1 MKVQQTSTWRII
13 DAKTSSPEEMFAT
26 DYRSQECL
34 LLLYQIIR
42 GTERNKGKVI
52 GGERNKGKVQTE
64 IKLSEWFDKPTK
76 MSKQFEQ
83 QYLGKDAKI
92 QRKKTCNA
100 I

>member
-1 MKVQQTSTWRII
+1 MKVQQTSIWRII
-13 DAKTSSPEEMFAT
+13 DVKTSSSEEMFAT

-42 GTERNKGKVI
+42 GT
-52 GGERNKGKVQTE
+52 ERNKGKVQTE

-92 QRKKTCNA
+92 QRKKTCNV